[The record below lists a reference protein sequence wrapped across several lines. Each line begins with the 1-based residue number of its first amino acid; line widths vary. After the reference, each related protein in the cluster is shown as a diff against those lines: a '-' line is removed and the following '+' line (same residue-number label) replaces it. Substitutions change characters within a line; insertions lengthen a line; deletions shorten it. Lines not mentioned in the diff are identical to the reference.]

1 VPPSLDSHPED
12 TRLAYVSEDPLNF
25 ILKVISG
32 TKKSFE
38 CCFDHT
44 WQSVHS
50 NNSILWD
57 LIVQLK
63 IRGIRLRFITKITAE
78 NVSYCNKIMK
88 YVELRH
94 TDAVTGYLAI
104 SDTHEFFSY
113 MPVIAEEEE
122 KEEKQEERH
131 SKTQL
136 IHIKNKSFVE
146 MQRYLFDSL
155 WLKSIPAREKV
166 VEIMRHVI
174 SDDFTNSN
182 IEDPYRTYEVA
193 LGIIKSAVDEIL
205 ILFPTVNS
213 FWCAE
218 NGEII
223 SLLGEAVDRNVN
235 VRILI
240 QAQHDK
246 NIREIIQ
253 RKLKERKQE
262 LQINTN
268 YISKQLQ
275 KRSMIIV
282 VDQTASLAIEIK
294 DDMNDTLEGIF
305 AVASCSKNEMTV
317 SSYISIFESLWIQS
331 EFEKQNKIK
340 QAYFQIFKDFRLK
353 DENYNRSWL
362 FEQNKKKE

>member
-1 VPPSLDSHPED
+1 MPPSLDPHPED
-12 TRLAYVSEDPLNF
+12 IRLANVSEDPLNF

-44 WQSVHS
+44 WQSVQSS
-50 NNSILWD
+50 NSTLWD

-63 IRGIRLRFITKITAE
+63 LRGIRLRFITKITAE
-78 NVSYCNKIMK
+78 NMYYCNKMMK

-113 MPVIAEEEE
+113 MPVIEEE
-122 KEEKQEERH
+122 KEEERH

-155 WLKSIPAREKV
+155 WIKSIPAREKV
-166 VEIMRHVI
+166 VELMRHVI

-182 IEDPYRTYEVA
+182 IEDPNRTYEVA
-193 LGIIKSAVDEIL
+193 LSIIKSAVDEIL

-213 FWCAE
+213 FWYAE

-223 SLLGEAVDRNVN
+223 SLLGEAVGRNVN

-240 QAQHDK
+240 QIQHDK

-268 YISKQLQ
+268 YITKQLQ

-282 VDQTASLAIEIK
+282 VDQTASLSIEIK

-305 AVASCSKNEMTV
+305 GIASCSKNEMTV

-353 DENYNRSWL
+353 DENYNRSWV
-362 FEQNKKKE
+362 FEQDKKKE

>member
-1 VPPSLDSHPED
+1 MPPSLDPYPED
-12 TRLAYVSEDPLNF
+12 IRLAYGSEDPLNF

-44 WQSVHS
+44 WQSIQSS
-50 NNSILWD
+50 NSALWD

-63 IRGIRLRFITKITAE
+63 LRGIRLRFITKITAE
-78 NVSYCNKIMK
+78 NMYYCNKMMK

-113 MPVIAEEEE
+113 MPIIAEE
-122 KEEKQEERH
+122 KEEDKRH

-146 MQRYLFDSL
+146 MQHYLFDSL
-155 WLKSIPAREKV
+155 WIKSIPAREKV

-193 LGIIKSAVDEIL
+193 LSIIKSAVDEIL

-218 NGEII
+218 NGETK
-223 SLLGEAVDRNVN
+223 SLLGEAVGRNVN

-294 DDMNDTLEGIF
+294 DDINDTLEGIF
-305 AVASCSKNEMTV
+305 GIASCSKNEMTV

-340 QAYFQIFKDFRLK
+340 QAYFQIFKDFKLK

-362 FEQNKKKE
+362 SEQNKKKE

>member
-1 VPPSLDSHPED
+1 MPSSLDPHPED
-12 TRLAYVSEDPLNF
+12 TGLAYDSKDPLNF

-44 WQSVHS
+44 WQSVQS
-50 NNSILWD
+50 NNSILLD

-63 IRGIRLRFITKITAE
+63 LRGIRLRFITKITAE
-78 NVSYCNKIMK
+78 NMSYCNKMMK

-94 TDAVTGYLAI
+94 TDAVKGYLAI

-122 KEEKQEERH
+122 KQEERH
-131 SKTQL
+131 FKTQL

-155 WLKSIPAREKV
+155 WIKSIPAREKI

-193 LGIIKSAVDEIL
+193 IGIIKSAGDEVL

-213 FWCAE
+213 FWYAE

-223 SLLGEAVDRNVN
+223 SLLGEAVGRNVN

-240 QAQHDK
+240 QAQPDK
-246 NIREIIQ
+246 NIREMIQ
-253 RKLKERKQE
+253 RKLKERKQG

-275 KRSMIIV
+275 KRSMIII
-282 VDQTASLAIEIK
+282 VDETASLAIEIK
-294 DDMNDTLEGIF
+294 GGMNDTLEGIF
-305 AVASCSKNEMTV
+305 GIASCSKNEMTV

>member
-1 VPPSLDSHPED
+1 MPPSLDPHSED
-12 TRLAYVSEDPLNF
+12 VRLADASEERLNF
-25 ILKVISG
+25 ISKVISC

-44 WQSVHS
+44 WQSVQS
-50 NNSILWD
+50 RNSTLWD

-63 IRGIRLRFITKITAE
+63 LRGIRLRFITKITAE
-78 NVSYCNKIMK
+78 NMYYCNKMMK

-113 MPVIAEEEE
+113 MPVIEEE
-122 KEEKQEERH
+122 KEEEIH

-155 WLKSIPAREKV
+155 WIKSIPAREKV
-166 VEIMRHVI
+166 VELMRHVI

-193 LGIIKSAVDEIL
+193 LSIIKSAVDEIL

-213 FWCAE
+213 FWYAE

-223 SLLGEAVDRNVN
+223 SLLRDAVGRNVN

-240 QAQHDK
+240 QTQHDK
-246 NIREIIQ
+246 NIREIIH

-268 YISKQLQ
+268 YITKQLQ

-282 VDQTASLAIEIK
+282 VDQTASLSIEIK

-305 AVASCSKNEMTV
+305 GIASCSKNEMTV

-353 DENYNRSWL
+353 DENYNRSWV
-362 FEQNKKKE
+362 FEQDKKKE

>member
-1 VPPSLDSHPED
+1 MPPSLDPHSED
-12 TRLAYVSEDPLNF
+12 IRLADVSEDPLNF

-44 WQSVHS
+44 WQSVQS
-50 NNSILWD
+50 RNSTLWD

-63 IRGIRLRFITKITAE
+63 LRGIRLRFITKITAE
-78 NVSYCNKIMK
+78 NMYYCNKMMK

-113 MPVIAEEEE
+113 MPVIEEE
-122 KEEKQEERH
+122 KEEERH

-155 WLKSIPAREKV
+155 WIKSIPAREKV
-166 VEIMRHVI
+166 VEFMRHVI

-193 LGIIKSAVDEIL
+193 LSIIKSAVDEIL

-213 FWCAE
+213 FWYAE

-223 SLLGEAVDRNVN
+223 SLLGEAVGRNVN

-240 QAQHDK
+240 QIQHDK

-268 YISKQLQ
+268 YITKQLQ

-282 VDQTASLAIEIK
+282 VDQTASLSIEIK

-305 AVASCSKNEMTV
+305 GIASCSKNEMTV

-353 DENYNRSWL
+353 DENYNRSWV
-362 FEQNKKKE
+362 FEQDKKKE

>member
-1 VPPSLDSHPED
+1 VPPSLDPHPED

-25 ILKVISG
+25 ILKAISG

-44 WQSVHS
+44 WQSIQSS
-50 NNSILWD
+50 NSALWD

-63 IRGIRLRFITKITAE
+63 LRGIRLRFITKITAE
-78 NVSYCNKIMK
+78 NMYYCNKMMK

-113 MPVIAEEEE
+113 MPIIAEE
-122 KEEKQEERH
+122 KEEDKRH

-136 IHIKNKSFVE
+136 I
-146 MQRYLFDSL
+146 
-155 WLKSIPAREKV
+155 KSIPAREKV

-193 LGIIKSAVDEIL
+193 LSIIKSAVDEIL

-223 SLLGEAVDRNVN
+223 SLLGEAVGRNVN

-240 QAQHDK
+240 QAQHDN

-305 AVASCSKNEMTV
+305 GIASCSKNEMTV

-331 EFEKQNKIK
+331 EFEKQNKVK
-340 QAYFQIFKDFRLK
+340 QAYFQIFKDFKLK

-362 FEQNKKKE
+362 SEQNKKKE

>member
-1 VPPSLDSHPED
+1 MPPSLDSHPED

-63 IRGIRLRFITKITAE
+63 LRGIRLRFITKITAE

-122 KEEKQEERH
+122 QEQEERH

-246 NIREIIQ
+246 NIRELIQ

-275 KRSMIIV
+275 KRSIIIV